1 MKERVHGNSTMRRG
15 LVMLGRLTALVAMA
29 ICTLMSEGAGAAGPE
44 LPTLQPGVLR
54 IGTYFV
60 NPPFDLIVNTVR
72 TPKIRSLSDLRD
84 AVVGVQA
91 VTTDDD
97 VALRMQKAGQIR
109 GVKVYPFDRVAQAMS
124 DLAAGR
130 ISAVMKV
137 HPVAVWLARQKPE
150 LHIVA
155 QVPDDPQPLGIGF
168 NKQTPALVAAVD
180 RALADM
186 KQDGAYERLARKW
199 SVP

>member
-1 MKERVHGNSTMRRG
+1 
-15 LVMLGRLTALVAMA
+15 MLGRLTALVSMA
-29 ICTLMSEGAGAAGPE
+29 ICILLMSEGAGAAGPE
-44 LPTLQPGVLR
+44 LPTLQPSVPR
-54 IGTYFV
+54 VGTYFV

>member
-1 MKERVHGNSTMRRG
+1 
-15 LVMLGRLTALVAMA
+15 MLGRLTALVSMA
-29 ICTLMSEGAGAAGPE
+29 ICILLMSEGAGAAGPE

>member
-1 MKERVHGNSTMRRG
+1 MFEWSRAWSTYRPPCRWRGSLAQPPRHSDHHLQHCMKERVHGNSTMRGR
-15 LVMLGRLTALVAMA
+15 LVMLGRLTALASVA
-29 ICTLMSEGAGAAGPE
+29 ICILLMSEGAGAAGPE

-97 VALRMQKAGQIR
+97 VALRMQKAG
-109 GVKVYPFDRVAQAMS
+109 
-124 DLAAGR
+124 
-130 ISAVMKV
+130 
-137 HPVAVWLARQKPE
+137 
-150 LHIVA
+150 
-155 QVPDDPQPLGIGF
+155 
-168 NKQTPALVAAVD
+168 
-180 RALADM
+180 
-186 KQDGAYERLARKW
+186 
-199 SVP
+199 